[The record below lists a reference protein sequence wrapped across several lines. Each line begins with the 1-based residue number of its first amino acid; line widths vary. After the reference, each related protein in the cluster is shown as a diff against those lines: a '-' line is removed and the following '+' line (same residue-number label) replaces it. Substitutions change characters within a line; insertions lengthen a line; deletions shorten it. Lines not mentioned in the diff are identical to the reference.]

1 MPSLFHPRK
10 LLIAIGVVLLIFG
23 GWSAWRAAHPPLTDE
38 QQIAANIEVLRLAVQ
53 SRKSRNITNL
63 LADDFTWNGQNKRE
77 LNSELTGAFLQWRDI
92 TANVTGL
99 QISLNGD
106 KATSKGKFSLAFR
119 PSQRGRPE
127 AYLVDFQLTW
137 QKRDGQWLIIKAEG
151 GENAG

>member
-1 MPSLFHPRK
+1 MPSTLHPRN
-10 LLIAIGVVLLIFG
+10 LLIAIGVLLFIFG

-38 QQIAANIEVLRLAVQ
+38 QQIAANIEVLRQAAQ
-53 SRKSRNITNL
+53 SRNSRKIGNF

-77 LNSELTGAFLQWRDI
+77 LNSELTGAFLQWRDV

-99 QISLNGD
+99 QISLDGD

-119 PSQRGRPE
+119 PSQRARPE

-137 QKRDGQWLIIKAEG
+137 QKRDGQWLITKAEG
-151 GENAG
+151 GEKSG